1 MNEITPSP
9 YAKSVKEP
17 ELRTLCEKS
26 CGSLS
31 LLAVYLDSTID
42 QTKEALA
49 RTKLEQYFE
58 QQKALQI
65 DKAKGV
71 LIDLM
76 DHQNPSIRL
85 KAADRFL

>member
-1 MNEITPSP
+1 MNEIVPSP

-31 LLAVYLDSTID
+31 LLAVYLDSTIE
-42 QTKEALA
+42 QTKAALA

-58 QQKALQI
+58 QQKALYV

-71 LIDLM
+71 LIDLL
-76 DHQNPSIRL
+76 DH
-85 KAADRFL
+85 